1 MRRLLLIFIFLYGS
15 MALAQSS
22 DGWMLFDKVKFNSK
36 FFKEYKEHFLVPT
49 FDSKIRSLEGT
60 EVTLRGHY
68 LPMDLESDR
77 VILLSKYPY
86 SQCFFCGGA
95 GPESVAEIVF
105 PSKHPKLK
113 ADQIITVVG
122 KLQLNDADV
131 NHLNF
136 ILKDA
141 ALIAK

>member
-1 MRRLLLIFIFLYGS
+1 MKRLPLIFIFLYGS

-68 LPMDLESDR
+68 LPMDLDSDR

>member
-1 MRRLLLIFIFLYGS
+1 MCGGI
-15 MALAQSS
+15 AQAQSTE
-22 DGWMLFDKVKFNSK
+22 GWMLFAKVKFSSR
-36 FFKEYKEHFLVPT
+36 FFKEYNEYFLVPNL
-49 FDSKIRSLEGT
+49 DSKIKSFEGT
-60 EVTLRGHY
+60 EITLRGHY
-68 LPMDLESDR
+68 LPMDLENDR

-105 PSKHPKLK
+105 PAKHPKLK

-122 KLQLNDADV
+122 KLQLNDTDV
-131 NHLNF
+131 KHMNF

-141 ALIAK
+141 SLIVK

>member
-1 MRRLLLIFIFLYGS
+1 MKRCILILIFLCGGITHAHS
-15 MALAQSS
+15 P
-22 DGWMLFDKVKFNSK
+22 DGWMLFGKVKFNPR
-36 FFKEYKEHFLVPT
+36 FFKEYNEYFVVPT
-49 FDSKIRSLEGT
+49 FDSKIKSFEGT
-60 EVTLRGHY
+60 EITLRGHY
-68 LPMDLESDR
+68 LPMDLENNR

-122 KLQLNDADV
+122 KLQLNDIDV
-131 NHLNF
+131 THMNF

-141 ALIAK
+141 SLILK